1 MKISCTQENLNQGLF
16 VVSHLATKSTALP
29 ILNNILFQVKNKTI
43 KLSATNL
50 EIGINC
56 TIRGKV
62 EQDGEFT
69 VQSRLLADYV
79 GFLPKEQIDL
89 KAPNETKE
97 GQDQILSVSC
107 KNHATKIK
115 GQPAIDFP
123 VIPTIEKSNPYVL
136 NCQDFRQAVSQ
147 VIFAVSVNETR
158 PEINGVFFNFFNGKL
173 TLAATDSYRLAEK
186 IIDLDPKST
195 DKEKKVI
202 VPVKTL
208 QELLRILG
216 GFKDPAAI
224 SNIDSVKIYISENQI
239 LFSLGDIELISR
251 LVEGQYPDYQQ
262 IIPKEAKTTS
272 IVEGSELI
280 KATKTTSL
288 FTRSG
293 IYDVSLEFS
302 PDKNEVVVNSANNQL
317 GESTSRLTS
326 ESSGEK
332 NGIVVNYRYL
342 LDGLQNINSDQVEIS
357 VINGNNPCVLK
368 PVKKDSGYL
377 YIIMPI
383 KQ

>member
-29 ILNNILFQVKNKTI
+29 ILNNILFQVKDKTI

-62 EQDGEFT
+62 EQEGEFT

-79 GFLPKEQIDL
+79 GFLPKEQVDL
-89 KAPNETKE
+89 KAPSEVKE

-123 VIPTIEKSNPYVL
+123 VIPKIEKTNPYVL
-136 NCQDFRQAVSQ
+136 SCQNFRQAVSQ

-186 IIDLDPKST
+186 IIDLGTEST
-195 DKEKKVI
+195 EKEKKVI

-224 SNIDSVKIYISENQI
+224 SNIENIQIYISENQI

-262 IIPKEAKTTS
+262 IIPQETKTTAT
-272 IVEGSELI
+272 VEVSELI
-280 KATKTTSL
+280 KAVKTTSL

-317 GESTSRLTS
+317 GESTSRLIA
-326 ESSGEK
+326 ESNGDN

-342 LDGLQNINSDQVEIS
+342 LDGLQNINSDQAEIS

-368 PVKKDSGYL
+368 PIKKDSGYI

>member
-16 VVSHLATKSTALP
+16 VVSHLATKSTTLP
-29 ILNNILFQVKNKTI
+29 ILNNILFQVSEKTI

-50 EIGINC
+50 EIGVSC
-56 TIRGKV
+56 LVRGKV
-62 EQDGEFT
+62 EEEGEFT

-79 GFLPKEQIDL
+79 GLLPKDRVDL
-89 KAPNETKE
+89 TAPNETKE
-97 GQDQILSVSC
+97 GQDQILAVKC

-115 GQPAIDFP
+115 GQAAADFP
-123 VIPTIEKSNPYVL
+123 LIPQIGKNNPYIL
-136 NCQDFRQAVSQ
+136 NYQNFRQAMSQ
-147 VIFAVSVNETR
+147 VIFSVSISETR
-158 PEINGVFFNFFNGKL
+158 PEINGVFFNFSAGRL

-186 IIDLDPKST
+186 SMVLEKKST
-195 DKEKKVI
+195 DNEKRII

-216 GFKDPAAI
+216 GLKDPAAI
-224 SNIDSVKIYISENQI
+224 SDVENVEVYLSENQI
-239 LFSLGDIELISR
+239 LFVVGNIELISR

-262 IIPKEAKTTS
+262 IIPQQGKTKA
-272 IVEGSELI
+272 VAEVSELT

-293 IYDVSLEFS
+293 IYDVGLEFS
-302 PDKNEVVVNSANNQL
+302 VNKKEVTINSANIQL
-317 GESTSRLTS
+317 GESTASLSAEVT
-326 ESSGEK
+326 GEDNK
-332 NGIVVNYRYL
+332 AVVNYRYL
-342 LDGLQNINSDQVEIS
+342 LDGLQNINSEQVEIS
-357 VINGNNPCVLK
+357 IIDGNNPCVLK
-368 PVKKDSGYL
+368 PVQKDADYL